1 MLEFLNDSSKIKS
14 LLEKGHL
21 TYNRIN
27 NIKLTLK
34 KKVYLKLLRLLR
46 LEKNSFDLI
55 IELKVALQKNKK
67 DEQLKQI
74 IAQFESIDKKVKIA
88 MFQEYLRRTQKI
100 WGQAFT

>member
-14 LLEKGHL
+14 LLEKGLL
-21 TYNRIN
+21 TYKRIN

-67 DEQLKQI
+67 DE
-74 IAQFESIDKKVKIA
+74 
-88 MFQEYLRRTQKI
+88 
-100 WGQAFT
+100 